1 MASIISDPNGRRRI
15 QFAAGDGTRKTLRLG
30 KATMRQAEAVK
41 VKVEQLALAA
51 SGVTGVVDPDTAQW
65 LAGLDDVMYDRLA
78 AVGLVA
84 ERGCAKLGAF
94 LDSYI
99 ADRCDVKPATALVY
113 GHTRRNLIDYFGAGK
128 PLAEITPGEAD
139 KWRLY
144 LIGLKLSDNTVRRRC
159 GIAKQFF
166 RAAVRRKL
174 LVVNPFA
181 DLKAAIQA
189 NAKRFYFI
197 SKEEAAKVLDA
208 CPDAQWRLLFALSR
222 YGGLRCPSEHLSL
235 RWGDVD
241 WENGRILIRSPKTE
255 HHAGGESRMLP
266 LFPELLPHLREVFEE
281 AEPGTE
287 YVITRYRA
295 RNCNLRTQL
304 ERIIKRAGL
313 QPWPK
318 LFQNLRSTRE
328 TELAERW
335 PVHVVC
341 AWIGNSRAVA
351 QKHYLQVTD
360 DHFAQAATER
370 TPNPTQNPT
379 QRPDSPLKA
388 TQNPTQQAAELARE
402 EPQPIGQTALF
413 GQKRGSAGQC
423 EGEMGDTGFEP
434 VTSCVS
440 CMRSNQLS

>member
-15 QFAAGDGTRKTLRLG
+15 QFAAGDGSRKTLRLG

-51 SGVTGVVDPDTAQW
+51 SGVTGVVDPETAQW

-84 ERGCAKLGAF
+84 ERASAKLGAF
-94 LDSYI
+94 IDGYI
-99 ADRCDVKPATALVY
+99 ADRCDVKPGTALVY

-128 PLAEITPGEAD
+128 PLAEITPGDAD

-174 LVVNPFA
+174 LVANPFA

-197 SKEEAAKVLDA
+197 SKEEAAKVLEA

-222 YGGLRCPSEHLSL
+222 YGGLRCPSEHLAL

-241 WENGRILIRSPKTE
+241 WDKGRILIRSPKTE
-255 HHAGGESRMLP
+255 HHAGGESRMIP

-360 DHFAQAATER
+360 EHFAQGAAETAPAE
-370 TPNPTQNPT
+370 
-379 QRPDSPLKA
+379 A
-388 TQNPTQQAAELARE
+388 TQNPTQQAAAEARE
-402 EPQPIGQTALF
+402 EPQPIGETALF

-423 EGEMGDTGFEP
+423 EGVMGVTGLEP
-434 VTSCVS
+434 VTLRV
-440 CMRSNQLS
+440 

>member
-1 MASIISDPNGRRRI
+1 MASIISDPNGRKRI
-15 QFAAGDGTRKTLRLG
+15 QFVAGDGTRKTLRLG

-84 ERGCAKLGAF
+84 ERPCAKLGAF

-113 GHTRRNLIDYFGAGK
+113 GHTRRNLIDYFGADK
-128 PLAEITPGEAD
+128 PLAEITPGDAD
-139 KWRLY
+139 RWRLH
-144 LIGLKLSDNTVRRRC
+144 LISLKLSDNTIRRRC

-174 LVVNPFA
+174 LAVNPFA

-189 NAKRFYFI
+189 NAKRFYFV

-222 YGGLRCPSEHLSL
+222 YGGLRCPSEHLAL
-235 RWGDVD
+235 RWEDVD
-241 WENGRILIRSPKTE
+241 WANNRITVRSPKTE
-255 HHAGGESRMLP
+255 HYEGKASRLVP
-266 LFPELLPHLREVFEE
+266 IFPELLPYLREVFEE

-287 YVITRYRA
+287 YVITRYRD

-304 ERIIKRAGL
+304 KRIIKRAGL

-318 LFQNLRSTRE
+318 LCQNLRSTRE

-335 PVHVVC
+335 PMHVVC

-360 DHFAQAATER
+360 EHFAQAATER
-370 TPNPTQNPT
+370 TP
-379 QRPDSPLKA
+379 PLKA
-388 TQNPTQQAAELARE
+388 TQNPTQQAAELTRE
-402 EPQPIGQTALF
+402 EPQPIGQTAIF
-413 GQKRGSAGQC
+413 EQKRGIARQYERS
-423 EGEMGDTGFEP
+423 MGDTGLEP
-434 VTSCVS
+434 VTSRV
-440 CMRSNQLS
+440 